1 MSVVRDR
8 GDITP
13 ARVDG
18 PGMDGLRTLVRLLD
32 DAIQIPGTNFRV
44 GLDALIGLIPGFG
57 DLAGGIMSGMV
68 ILAAARAG
76 APRSVIA
83 RMLGNAGID
92 ILFGAV
98 PLLGD
103 LFDAGWKANRR
114 NLNLLE
120 RYLERPTETR
130 RASPLF
136 VFGAIALIILLVA
149 ASVAVAVLLTR
160 ALLGWSAR

>member
-1 MSVVRDR
+1 MSETDLA
-8 GDITP
+8 I
-13 ARVDG
+13 A
-18 PGMDGLRTLVRLLD
+18 PGMDRLRTLVRLLD
-32 DAIQIPGTNFRV
+32 DAVRIPGTDFRI
-44 GLDALIGLIPGFG
+44 GFDALIGLIPGFG
-57 DLAGGIMSGMV
+57 DIAGGIMSVMV

-92 ILFGAV
+92 MVLGAV

-130 RASPLF
+130 SASLLF
-136 VFGAIALIILLVA
+136 VIGAIAIMILLVA

-160 ALLGWSAR
+160 ALLDWIAR